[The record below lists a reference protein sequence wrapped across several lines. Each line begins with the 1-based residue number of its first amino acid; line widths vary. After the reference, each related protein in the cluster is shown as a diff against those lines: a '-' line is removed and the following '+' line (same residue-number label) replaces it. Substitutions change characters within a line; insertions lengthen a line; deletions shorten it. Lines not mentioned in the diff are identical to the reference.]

1 MLLQLY
7 TLSEM
12 VRLLNEES
20 KKSQGNTQKRKRLKT
35 PKEIIDEIKP
45 VRGWHHPVAYP
56 RPLRGFR

>member
-1 MLLQLY
+1 
-7 TLSEM
+7 M